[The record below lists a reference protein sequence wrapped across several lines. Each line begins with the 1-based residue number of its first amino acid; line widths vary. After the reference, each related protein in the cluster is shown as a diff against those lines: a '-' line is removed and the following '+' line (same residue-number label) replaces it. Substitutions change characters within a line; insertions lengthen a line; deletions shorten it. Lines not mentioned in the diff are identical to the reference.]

1 MNRWNQYTLF
11 RLLVAYIAGMLF
23 EQNLPINLKVHPVV
37 FLVLLVLLVSSQS
50 LISRFKAYRFRWV
63 PGLLLA
69 FVMLFFGYEWSRL
82 NDQRTHPKHI
92 SNLYSVGDP
101 VIVRIKSAPEIRPNS
116 YKAVAEIVAVEQDSI
131 WIKSRGNILIYFPKD
146 SISQDIRYN
155 DKLLITARLIEIA
168 PPQNPGE
175 YDYRGFLANKNI
187 YHQVYAKRDEWV
199 KIGNVPGNVLVLSA
213 FKLREIFISTFQK
226 HGITGRDFAV
236 ANALILGLDDYL
248 DNDTRKEFA
257 ATGAMHILCV
267 SGLHVG
273 VVFLVLKAML
283 FFLQRNRYSRLLQS
297 VLLLA
302 GIWFYA
308 LLTGLAPSVMRAATM
323 FSFVIIGMNLQRSTN
338 IYNSLVASAFILL
351 IFNPYLI
358 REIGFQLSYI
368 AVISI
373 VTIQP
378 GIQKLWLPKNW
389 FIKQIWSITTVSIAA
404 QIGTAPLGLYYFHQF
419 PNYFIITNLVV
430 IPLSSVILYAGFLTV
445 IVSAI
450 PLVSG
455 WVSWLLALLLKILN
469 GSVGFIDGLPYSVS
483 TGIFIS
489 MVEMLIL
496 FLVIMAAFRALAF
509 RRVAFLHFFLA
520 LMILFF
526 GLGAIRQYERATQR
540 QLIVY
545 AFRNDVAIDLIQG
558 RQSILLITA
567 EKLKDP
573 SVLDFQVAGNHTRR
587 GIEQKQIITFEDI
600 RNNLQPDFEG
610 IPLRIYYPLLQFGD
624 LTCLLT
630 GQDIPLVNEDIP
642 MKIDILIL
650 LENHYKP
657 DVILKNI
664 HTGQVVISNKVSG
677 RAASYWV
684 NACADA
690 GIPVHYARNQG
701 AFVGDASPNR

>member
-11 RLLVAYIAGMLF
+11 RLLVAYMAGMLT
-23 EQNLPINLKVHPVV
+23 EQNLPVNLKVHPVV
-37 FLVLLVLLVSSQS
+37 FLVLIVLLVSSKF
-50 LISRFKAYRFRWV
+50 LISRFKAFRFRWV

-82 NDQRTHPKHI
+82 NDERTHPQHI
-92 SNLYSVGDP
+92 SNLYSAGDP
-101 VIVRIKSAPEIRPNS
+101 VMVRIKSAPEVRPNS
-116 YKAVAEIVAVEQDSI
+116 YKALAEVVAVEQDSI

-155 DKLLITARLIEIA
+155 DKLLITARLGEIS
-168 PPQNPGE
+168 PPHNPGE

-187 YHQVYAKRDEWV
+187 YHQVYAKRNEWV
-199 KIGNVPGNVLVLSA
+199 KIGSVPGNALVLSA
-213 FKLREIFISTFQK
+213 FKLREIFIRTFQQQ
-226 HGITGRDFAV
+226 GITGRDFAV

-257 ATGAMHILCV
+257 AAGAMHILCV

-273 VVFLVLKAML
+273 VIFLVLNAML
-283 FFLQRNRYSRLLQS
+283 FFLRRNRYSRLLQS

-323 FSFVIIGMNLQRSTN
+323 FSFVIIGMNLNRNAN
-338 IYNSLVASAFILL
+338 IYNSLIASAFVLL
-351 IFNPYLI
+351 IYNPFLI

-378 GIQKLWLPKNW
+378 GLQKLWLPKNW
-389 FIKQIWSITTVSIAA
+389 FIKQIWSITTVSVAA
-404 QIGTAPLGLYYFHQF
+404 QIGTAPIGLYYFHQF
-419 PNYFIITNLVV
+419 PNYFIITNLIV
-430 IPLSSVILYAGFLTV
+430 IPLSSLILYAGFLTV
-445 IVSAI
+445 IVSTI
-450 PLVSG
+450 PMVSG

-469 GSVGFIDGLPYSVS
+469 GSVRFIDGLPYSVS

-509 RRVAFLHFFLA
+509 RRVLFLQVFLA

-526 GLGAIRQYERATQR
+526 GLGAIRQYERATQQ

-545 AFRNDVAIDLIQG
+545 ALRNDVAIDLIHG
-558 RQSILLITA
+558 RQSTLLIHA
-567 EKLKDP
+567 EKMKDP
-573 SVLDFQVAGNHTRR
+573 TVLEFQVAGNHTRR
-587 GIEQKQIITFEDI
+587 GIAQKQLIAFEDI
-600 RNNLQPDFEG
+600 RNGLLLAPGD
-610 IPLRIYYPLLQFGD
+610 IPLKINYPLLKFGS
-624 LTCLLT
+624 LTCLLAAKDT
-630 GQDIPLVNEDIP
+630 PLPGDDTPIAVDL
-642 MKIDILIL
+642 LIL

-657 DVILKNI
+657 DVVLKNF
-664 HTGQVVISNKVSG
+664 HAGQVVISNKVSA
-677 RAASYWV
+677 RTAALWV
-684 NACADA
+684 DACTEA
-690 GIPVHYARNQG
+690 GIPLHLVRDQG
-701 AFVGDASPNR
+701 AFISGARLR